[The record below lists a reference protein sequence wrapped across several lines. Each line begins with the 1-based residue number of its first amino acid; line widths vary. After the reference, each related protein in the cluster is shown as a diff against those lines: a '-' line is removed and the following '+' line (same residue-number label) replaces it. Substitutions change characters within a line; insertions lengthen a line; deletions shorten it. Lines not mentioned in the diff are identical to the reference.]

1 MQQVLGRGRHVAPTC
16 MSYNYHR
23 VVYLD
28 ERGTDRR
35 VWCRKLPIGPQVV
48 PFCGLY
54 LESYK
59 VFPNRNYLYRG
70 LWVEIPGTQL
80 SPGSDDMMC
89 FDGFRRMRRPVA
101 QNVTSL
107 QSSLHRP

>member
-59 VFPNRNYLYRG
+59 ALPKRNYLGAYG
-70 LWVEIPGTQL
+70 
-80 SPGSDDMMC
+80 
-89 FDGFRRMRRPVA
+89 RRFLAP
-101 QNVTSL
+101 NFL
-107 QSSLHRP
+107 QDLI